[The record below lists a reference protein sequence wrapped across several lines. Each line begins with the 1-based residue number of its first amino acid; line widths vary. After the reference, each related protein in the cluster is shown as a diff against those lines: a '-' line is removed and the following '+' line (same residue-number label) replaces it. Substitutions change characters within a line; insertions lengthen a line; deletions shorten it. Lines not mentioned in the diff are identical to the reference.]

1 MGLKGETHSYL
12 CGICMLDDILE
23 TLLYHPKEYQ
33 LFLIFGL
40 QLIADAG
47 NLYLENPYFIYAD
60 RFLQHRVV

>member
-1 MGLKGETHSYL
+1 
-12 CGICMLDDILE
+12 
-23 TLLYHPKEYQ
+23 
-33 LFLIFGL
+33 LIFGL